1 MMSNL
6 SSGTALANFNPE
18 SMTWEVWSRSAI
30 QKRLAQHARGIDRAD
45 EALLRE
51 AYHDDGT
58 VDYGSL
64 QGSAAEFAA
73 AIAAMHDGAP
83 MSSHR
88 TSNLWIA
95 IDGPSAIS
103 ESYVMA
109 WVTLPTDGDPQ
120 PHLVGGRYLDQHS
133 YKQGDWRMGHRQY
146 VLDWIAQFPS
156 SPPAGARPAFAAHT
170 FSPQGAHFP
179 WDAGNALMA
188 AHASSKQSMKESTPM
203 NETEALEEVI
213 AQQVIVE
220 LGCRYARG
228 VDRGDPEI
236 IRSAFHDD
244 AAIVSGA
251 FNGSAVE
258 FASAIGDL
266 LDETSVRVA
275 HTVTNHWIDIDG
287 DNAVGESYVVA
298 FQGTKGDAPQDVMT
312 GGRYIDRYERRS
324 GEWKISHRT
333 FVMDWTTSADSKDL
347 MGLGMFEDMVKG
359 ERGKGDPVYAFWQ
372 ATG

>member
-1 MMSNL
+1 MTTNQAGDAADWGPD
-6 SSGTALANFNPE
+6 SGL
-18 SMTWEVWSRSAI
+18 WEAWSRSVI
-30 QKRLAQHARGIDRAD
+30 QNRLAQHARGIDRAD

-64 QGSAAEFAA
+64 QGWAAEFAA

-88 TSNLWIA
+88 TSNMWIA
-95 IDGPSAIS
+95 VEGHSAIS

-120 PHLVGGRYLDQHS
+120 PHLVGGRYLDRHI
-133 YKQGDWRMGHRQY
+133 YKLGDWRMQHRQY
-146 VLDWIAQFPS
+146 VLDWTTQFS
-156 SPPAGARPAFAAHT
+156 SPQPAATRPAFAPQT
-170 FSPQGAHFP
+170 FGPQGAHFP
-179 WDAGNALMA
+179 RDAGSALMA
-188 AHASSKQSMKESTPM
+188 AHASSNKSMKESVPM
-203 NETEALEEVI
+203 DETQALEEVV
-213 AQQVIVE
+213 AQQAISE

-251 FNGSAVE
+251 FNGPAVE
-258 FASAIGDL
+258 FATAIGQL
-266 LDETSVRVA
+266 LDETSTRVA

-298 FQGTKGDAPQDVMT
+298 FQGTKGDSPQNVMT
-312 GGRYIDRYERRS
+312 GGRYIDRYERRN

-333 FVMDWTTSADSKDL
+333 FVMDWTNSADSKDL

-372 ATG
+372 AAG

>member
-1 MMSNL
+1 MTPNQAGDVADWGS
-6 SSGTALANFNPE
+6 E
-18 SMTWEVWSRSAI
+18 SAAWGAWSRTVI
-30 QKRLAQHARGIDRAD
+30 QNRLAQHARGIDRAD

-73 AIAAMHDGAP
+73 AIATMHDGAP

-88 TSNLWIA
+88 TSNMWIA
-95 IDGPSAIS
+95 IDGHSAIS

-120 PHLVGGRYLDQHS
+120 PHLVGGRYLDRHS
-133 YKQGDWRMGHRQY
+133 YKEGDWRMQHRQY
-146 VLDWIAQFPS
+146 VLDWITQFS
-156 SPPAGARPAFAAHT
+156 SPQSAAARPAFT
-170 FSPQGAHFP
+170 PQNFGPQGAHFP
-179 WDAGNALMA
+179 WDAGSALMA
-188 AHASSKQSMKESTPM
+188 AHASSNKPMKESAPM
-203 NETEALEEVI
+203 DETQALEEVV
-213 AQQVIVE
+213 AQQAISE

-251 FNGSAVE
+251 FNGPAVE
-258 FASAIGDL
+258 FATAIGEL
-266 LDETSVRVA
+266 LDETSTRVA
-275 HTVTNHWIDIDG
+275 HTVTNHWIDIDD

-298 FQGTKGDAPQDVMT
+298 FQGTKGDSPQDVMT
-312 GGRYIDRYERRS
+312 GGRYIDRYERRN

-372 ATG
+372 AAD

>member
-1 MMSNL
+1 MTTNQAGDAADWGPD
-6 SSGTALANFNPE
+6 SSA
-18 SMTWEVWSRSAI
+18 WEAWSRSVI
-30 QKRLAQHARGIDRAD
+30 QNRLAQHARGIDRAD
-45 EALLRE
+45 EALLCE

-88 TSNLWIA
+88 TSNMWIA
-95 IDGPSAIS
+95 VEGHSAIS
-103 ESYVMA
+103 ESYVIA
-109 WVTLPTDGDPQ
+109 WVTLQTDGDPQ
-120 PHLVGGRYLDQHS
+120 PHLVGGRYLDRHS
-133 YKQGDWRMGHRQY
+133 YKLGGWRMQHRQY
-146 VLDWIAQFPS
+146 VLDWITQFPS
-156 SPPAGARPAFAAHT
+156 PQPAATRPAFAPQT
-170 FSPQGAHFP
+170 FGPQGAHFP
-179 WDAGNALMA
+179 WDAGSALMA
-188 AHASSKQSMKESTPM
+188 AHASSNKSMKESVPM
-203 NETEALEEVI
+203 DETQALEEVV
-213 AQQVIVE
+213 AQQAISE

-228 VDRGDPEI
+228 VDRGDPKI

-251 FNGSAVE
+251 FNGPAVE
-258 FASAIGDL
+258 FATAIGGL
-266 LDETSVRVA
+266 LDEISIRVA

-298 FQGTKGDAPQDVMT
+298 FQGTKGDSPQDVMT
-312 GGRYIDRYERRS
+312 GGRYIDRYERRN

-372 ATG
+372 AAG

>member
-1 MMSNL
+1 MTRHQA
-6 SSGTALANFNPE
+6 GDATHWGPE
-18 SMTWEVWSRSAI
+18 SRAWEVWSRSAI
-30 QKRLAQHARGIDRAD
+30 QNRLAQHARGIDRAD

-88 TSNLWIA
+88 TSNMWIA
-95 IDGPSAIS
+95 IDDHSAIS

-120 PHLVGGRYLDQHS
+120 PHLVGGRYLDRHS
-133 YKQGDWRMGHRQY
+133 YKQGDWRMQHRRY

-156 SPPAGARPAFAAHT
+156 PQPAAARPAFAPQN
-170 FSPQGAHFP
+170 FGPQGAHFP
-179 WDAGNALMA
+179 WDAGSALMA
-188 AHASSKQSMKESTPM
+188 AHASSNEPIKESAPM
-203 NETEALEEVI
+203 NKTQALEAVV
-213 AQQVIVE
+213 AQQAISE

-251 FNGSAVE
+251 FNGPAME
-258 FASAIGDL
+258 FATAIGGL
-266 LDETSVRVA
+266 LDETSTRVA

-287 DNAVGESYVVA
+287 DTAVGESYVVA
-298 FQGTKGDAPQDVMT
+298 FQGTKGDSPQDVMT
-312 GGRYIDRYERRS
+312 GGRYIDRYERRN

-372 ATG
+372 AAG

>member
-1 MMSNL
+1 MTTDKVGDAADWGPD
-6 SSGTALANFNPE
+6 SGA
-18 SMTWEVWSRSAI
+18 WEAWSRSAI
-30 QKRLAQHARGIDRAD
+30 QNRLAQHARGIDRAD

-88 TSNLWIA
+88 TSNMWIA
-95 IDGPSAIS
+95 VEGHSAIS
-103 ESYVMA
+103 ESYVLA

-120 PHLVGGRYLDQHS
+120 PHLVGGRYLDRHS
-133 YKQGDWRMGHRQY
+133 YKLGDWRMQHRQY
-146 VLDWIAQFPS
+146 VLDWITQFC
-156 SPPAGARPAFAAHT
+156 SPRPAATRPAFAPKT
-170 FSPQGAHFP
+170 FGPQGAHFP
-179 WDAGNALMA
+179 QDAGSALMA
-188 AHASSKQSMKESTPM
+188 AHASSNKSMKESVPM
-203 NETEALEEVI
+203 DETQALEKVV
-213 AQQVIVE
+213 AQQAISE

-244 AAIVSGA
+244 AAIVCGP
-251 FNGSAVE
+251 FNGAAVE
-258 FASAIGDL
+258 FATAIGGL
-266 LDETSVRVA
+266 LDETSTRVA

-298 FQGTKGDAPQDVMT
+298 FQGTKGDSPQDVMT
-312 GGRYIDRYERRS
+312 GGRYIDRYERRN

-372 ATG
+372 AAG